1 MLLQTPQDGAM
12 QCVVVKQQLG
22 MVGRQCSICPC
33 SACLHMCAR
42 SPCKCPPSLLP
53 PSHPQV
59 GAGLSQL
66 AADMVVRGGY
76 TRVVSTDISPV
87 AVSLGREAAAGV
99 TGLAY
104 QLSDVT

>member
-1 MLLQTPQDGAM
+1 
-12 QCVVVKQQLG
+12 
-22 MVGRQCSICPC
+22 
-33 SACLHMCAR
+33 
-42 SPCKCPPSLLP
+42 
-53 PSHPQV
+53 
-59 GAGLSQL
+59 
-66 AADMVVRGGY
+66 MVVRGGY